1 MNEYL
6 GLVDKKFNIYRFKEL
21 YRLNE
26 SLGIDYLEEIIRV
39 DWQRIIIEVEFLSE
53 NFLEHFIKEITPY
66 IDVVCQFQILTEPFM
81 RKYKKIID
89 WKVVSGLQKM
99 SLNFLIE
106 NIDKIDP
113 DYLENNSFIDRY
125 TRDNFLKARRLIK

>member
-26 SLGIDYLEEIIRV
+26 SLGINYLEEIISV

-53 NFLEHFIKEITPY
+53 RFLEHFIKEITPY
-66 IDVVCQFQILTEPFM
+66 IDVVCQFQILTESFM